1 MAETHPTLSSPA
13 RWKGLL
19 RASAGLGLL
28 MLLLIPAQMAVYLL
42 APPPTSVEGFF
53 ALYAANG
60 LLGLLSL
67 DFLYLLNNG
76 ILIFLYLSL
85 AVLLYSEKPSL
96 TAAGLALGLIGVAAY
111 YPSNPCFEM
120 LTLSS
125 RYAGAAAAEQARL
138 LAAGEALLAG
148 YTGTAFNVYYV
159 FNALALL
166 CLSGAMLH
174 SRRLDRATAVW
185 GLLAGALMAVPSTA
199 GLLGKILSLLS
210 LVPWA
215 VFLVR
220 ISLRFLRSARTAEA
234 QAIA

>member
-1 MAETHPTLSSPA
+1 MPETQPTLTSPA

-19 RASAGLGLL
+19 RVSAALGML

-42 APPPTSVEGFF
+42 APPPAGVEGFF

-60 LLGLLSL
+60 VLGLLSL

-85 AVLLYSEKPSL
+85 AVLLYAEKPSL

-111 YPSNPCFEM
+111 FPSNPCFEM
-120 LTLSS
+120 LTLSN
-125 RYAGAAAAEQARL
+125 RYMVAAAAEQVRL

-174 SRRLDRATAVW
+174 SRGLDRATAVW
-185 GLLAGALMAVPSTA
+185 GLVSGVLMAVPSTA
-199 GLLGKILSLLS
+199 GLVGKILSVLS

-215 VFLVR
+215 VFLWR
-220 ISLRFLRSARTAEA
+220 ISVRFLRSARAA
-234 QAIA
+234 APQAVG